1 MKNRMFYLE
10 ADNIT
15 DHDFDL
21 IHRYIRK
28 VLQVYNK
35 NLTIRS
41 IPIED
46 FDLLETLIKKLVV
59 D

>member
-1 MKNRMFYLE
+1 MFYLE